1 MFAWTREERIIRTNR
16 TLELSLQAAGPV
28 SCAACAWLA
37 TRTDSR
43 RTPART
49 PRLRSRPIRGPG
61 PPAGRPARRS
71 AGAAATPGGGSDPCQ
86 RNRPRSRRATAV
98 RITACCSCR
107 ARDIPDPASLR
118 SRPARRTRTAGTPG
132 PVPSPGGWPGLRHE
146 ASTSPPGCLPPAGS
160 VPIGAAHTQVTSRQ
174 AYQGKHHLFP

>member
-16 TLELSLQAAGPV
+16 TLELSLQAAGSV

-71 AGAAATPGGGSDPCQ
+71 AGAAATPGCGSDPCR

-107 ARDIPDPASLR
+107 VRDWRGLRECGPFPGPRPSDLAAAVSSGSRRGGVTAARAVRLYCGGSLR
-118 SRPARRTRTAGTPG
+118 LWYGR
-132 PVPSPGGWPGLRHE
+132 GGVR
-146 ASTSPPGCLPPAGS
+146 GS
-160 VPIGAAHTQVTSRQ
+160 HRGR
-174 AYQGKHHLFP
+174 